1 MESNK
6 SLKFYE
12 VSGYTIKEAI
22 DEAKRCLNCKNPSC
36 RKGCPIENDI
46 PSFIHQL
53 SMGNMGDAMA
63 VINERSNLPAI
74 CGRVCPHENSA
85 KDIACYIRREKAYA

>member
-22 DEAKRCLNCKNPSC
+22 DEAKRFSIVKIL
-36 RKGCPIENDI
+36 
-46 PSFIHQL
+46 L
-53 SMGNMGDAMA
+53 A
-63 VINERSNLPAI
+63 
-74 CGRVCPHENSA
+74 A
-85 KDIACYIRREKAYA
+85 KAAP

>member
-22 DEAKRCLNCKNPSC
+22 DEAKRCLNCKNPS
-36 RKGCPIENDI
+36 
-46 PSFIHQL
+46 
-53 SMGNMGDAMA
+53 
-63 VINERSNLPAI
+63 
-74 CGRVCPHENSA
+74 
-85 KDIACYIRREKAYA
+85 